1 MNHGM
6 LKLFRIFIIA
16 LFIQNLFANS
26 YVNNMEFDFIKKGKQ
41 DDNTLLIIGGI
52 QGDEPGAFMAASI
65 VTTHYEITKGSVW
78 VVPNLNF
85 YSIIKRSRGPYGDM
99 NRKFAQIS
107 KDDPDYEAVQ
117 RIKKYITSDEVKV
130 VLNLHDGSGFYRK
143 DYSNWTFSPDRWGQS
158 SIIDQSKLDIEYY
171 GNLEEISKEVC
182 EHVNEN
188 LLRDRDLYHTKNT
201 HTKMGDKEMEKSLTY
216 FAINNGKAAFG
227 NEASKTL
234 PLHERTYYHLLALE
248 KYMEIMGI
256 EFKRKFDLNSLNVKR
271 VINDDIYI
279 SFYDE
284 TIQLPLSQ
292 IRTLLKYFPIKKDG
306 TLEFSPSNPLL
317 TVVKDNGLFVI
328 HYGNRKL
335 ANLKPDY
342 MDIDTETKVVN
353 MVIDGV
359 KKEIKIGSI
368 VDVNES
374 FLVEPIKDIRVN
386 VIGFVKK
393 GRVDESGL
401 EIRQNKFLNGFSVDT
416 KGNLYRIEFYKGK
429 KFAGMILVN
438 FDKLKTSES
447 GVSMISD
454 FIRKAT
460 LKM

>member
-6 LKLFRIFIIA
+6 LKLFRVLVIT
-16 LFIQNLFANS
+16 LLIQNLFANS
-26 YVNNMEFDFIKKGKQ
+26 FVNNMEFDFIKKGKQ
-41 DDNTLLIIGGI
+41 DNNTLLIIGGI

-65 VTTHYEITKGSVW
+65 ITTHYEITKGSVW

-99 NRKFAQIS
+99 NRKFAAIPE
-107 KDDPDYEAVQ
+107 DDPDYDTVQ

-143 DYSNWTFSPDRWGQS
+143 DYINWTFSPNRWGQS
-158 SIIDQSKLDIEYY
+158 SIIDQSELDIEHY
-171 GNLEEISKEVC
+171 GNLAEISKEVC
-182 EHVNEN
+182 SHVNKN
-188 LLRDRDLYHTKNT
+188 LLRDRDIYHTKNT

-216 FAINNGKAAFG
+216 YAINNGKAAFG

-256 EFKRKFDLNSLNVKR
+256 EFKRRFELSSLNVKK

-284 TIQLPLSQ
+284 KIQLPLSQ
-292 IRTLLKYFPIKKDG
+292 IRTLLKYFPIRKDG

-317 TVVKDNGLFVI
+317 TVIKKNGLFVI
-328 HYGNRKL
+328 HYGNRKI

-342 MDIDTETKVVN
+342 MDMDTQTKSVN
-353 MVIDGV
+353 MTIDGI

-368 VDVNES
+368 VDVNKS
-374 FLVEPIKDIRVN
+374 FMVEPIKDIRVN
-386 VIGFVKK
+386 VIGYVKK

-401 EIRQNKFLNGFSVDT
+401 EIEKSKFRNGFSVDV
-416 KGNLYRIEFYKGK
+416 KGNLFRIEFYKGK

-438 FDKLKTSES
+438 FDKLKTSQS
-447 GVSMISD
+447 GVSTISD